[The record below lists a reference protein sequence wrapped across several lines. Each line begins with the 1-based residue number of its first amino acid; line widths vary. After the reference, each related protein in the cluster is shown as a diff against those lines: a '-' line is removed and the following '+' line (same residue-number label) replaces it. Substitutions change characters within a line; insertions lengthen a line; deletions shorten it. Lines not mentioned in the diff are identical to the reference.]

1 MDRSPYACSY
11 VQSTHNA
18 TDRSATPYRDPGR
31 IKSTHAP
38 TKTIN
43 TKNTNAKKLQ
53 ALRSQGWRVD
63 CVLGHSKG
71 AHIVLR
77 YASVYGD
84 VPKVRVVGLFD

>member
-1 MDRSPYACSY
+1 MRP
-11 VQSTHNA
+11 NGPPPP
-18 TDRSATPYRDPGR
+18 TDRDPGR

-38 TKTIN
+38 AHQYHQHEKH
-43 TKNTNAKKLQ
+43 KRKKKQ

-84 VPKVRVVGLFD
+84 VPKVKVVGLFD

>member
-1 MDRSPYACSY
+1 MRPPKPSIP
-11 VQSTHNA
+11 
-18 TDRSATPYRDPGR
+18 
-31 IKSTHAP
+31 
-38 TKTIN
+38 
-43 TKNTNAKKLQ
+43 KNTNAKKLQ